1 MLKVTG
7 KSNEKR
13 LAEAHTKIEELN
25 SIKGENEQLVK
36 KNGFLTKQVEVNLK
50 EIESLKNSSE

>member
-25 SIKGENEQLVK
+25 SIKGENE
-36 KNGFLTKQVEVNLK
+36 
-50 EIESLKNSSE
+50 